1 VCKRGVCK
9 SCQVILD
16 GKHYCKEHAEKRLV
30 REERA
35 EELHNRGYVISL
47 ASILAVLSGLSGV
60 VVGFLL
66 IIIGLLGPDAQSSP
80 VLSTTLGPFLN
91 YFEAVTLYPSTET
104 IVVGLVAFLSGAI
117 GMVAGY
123 FIWRRSKSAAILSVI
138 LAIFGEILVGTYF
151 EVLAL
156 AGAFTFIHVVSAVV
170 RILLIAYG
178 WKHLK

>member
-35 EELHNRGYVISL
+35 EELQERGYAISL
-47 ASILAVLSGLSGV
+47 ASILAVISGLSGV

-66 IIIGLLGPDAQSSP
+66 IIIGLLGSGAQNSSI
-80 VLSTTLGPFLN
+80 LNTTVGPFLN
-91 YFEAVTLYPSTET
+91 YFEAVSVYPSSET
-104 IVVGLVAFLSGAI
+104 LIVGFVTFMAGAL

-123 FIWRRSKSAAILSVI
+123 FIWRRSKNAAILSVI
-138 LAIFGEILVGTYF
+138 LAIFGEILLFSYL

-156 AGAFTFIHVVSAVV
+156 AGAFTFIHVILAVV
-170 RILLIAYG
+170 RIVLIALG